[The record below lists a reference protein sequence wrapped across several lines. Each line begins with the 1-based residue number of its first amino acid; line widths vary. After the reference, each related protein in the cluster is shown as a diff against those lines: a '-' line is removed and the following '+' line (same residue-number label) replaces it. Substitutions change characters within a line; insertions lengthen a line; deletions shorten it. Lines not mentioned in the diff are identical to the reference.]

1 MLPKQE
7 RRRGSGSSQEMWEE
21 RLHSYKRKEF
31 GDLGRHPSGRLAAR

>member
-21 RLHSYKRKEF
+21 RLHSYKPPKEF
-31 GDLGRHPSGRLAAR
+31 GDLGAASSGRLS